1 MMIVLLL
8 FLQKQNLAE
17 FGTAKQPGA
26 GPQFRVGTVTGGTT
40 TQKSKNLTV
49 ENKNRHGD
57 SACRGMAPKRASK
70 QQQQLNVDQF
80 KVLKK
85 ATRRVTLRAQ
95 CTGLITRCPFS
106 ASTMTPFQQLMT
118 YRGGHRLLEHFELI
132 HVELLLLLACSLG
145 SHAPARRVT
154 VTVFIFNG
162 QVFLFLRE
170 SVVYWYSI

>member
-1 MMIVLLL
+1 M
-8 FLQKQNLAE
+8 Q
-17 FGTAKQPGA
+17 G
-26 GPQFRVGTVTGGTT
+26 
-40 TQKSKNLTV
+40 
-49 ENKNRHGD
+49 HG
-57 SACRGMAPKRASK
+57 SQESK
-70 QQQQLNVDQF
+70 QAAAATQRGSVQSAQESHEESDLASTTYWIDYPMPFLSFYYDTFPAVDD
-80 KVLKK
+80 LPRWSICLK